1 VLAFC
6 VAGGSLIGADP
17 HGGAAQAASLP
28 ETADDESV
36 LKHRRTAWG
45 YLRTGNT
52 DLGLIQI
59 EALEKALAQAPPEI
73 LASLR
78 AAKAAAEADDT
89 AAATRAL
96 EALARTL
103 AEARRAAG
111 TRLFVDCI
119 LEASAAHAPFD
130 RYRTEP
136 PDLGR
141 PEVAAAVTTTA
152 AASDQAFAAC
162 DAQAPA
168 GIKADPEFR
177 RLMDGARAGLALVPE
192 AVGKRDSGQL
202 FRILIE
208 LRSFER
214 LMVFRFG

>member
-1 VLAFC
+1 VLLFGLPGGP
-6 VAGGSLIGADP
+6 AG
-17 HGGAAQAASLP
+17 AQAASLP
-28 ETADDESV
+28 EVAADESV

-73 LASLR
+73 LAALR

-89 AAATRAL
+89 PAATRML
-96 EALARTL
+96 EALGRTL
-103 AEARRAAG
+103 AEARKAAG
-111 TRLFVDCI
+111 TRLFADCI
-119 LEASAAHAPFD
+119 LEASAAYAPFD

-136 PDLGR
+136 PDLGK
-141 PEVAAAVTTTA
+141 PEVAAAVTATA
-152 AASDQAFAAC
+152 AASDRAFAAC
-162 DAQAPA
+162 DGEAPA
-168 GIKADPEFR
+168 GVKADPEFR

-214 LMVFRFG
+214 LMLFRFG